1 MTDPQQFNLVI
12 HEWAEIFM
20 RRSMRDFIQFSKDSG
35 LSVPQLSALIRLHHH
50 GICGV
55 SEIGNHLGITNAAAS
70 QMVER
75 LVRLRLLER
84 AEDPRDRRVKQ
95 LTLTPKG
102 QELVQ
107 ECIGARRQWMEGLT
121 NALTPQEQELIINAL
136 TILTTA
142 ARQLETIKKTKDGWR
157 TTNDKGD

>member
-12 HEWAEIFM
+12 QDWAEIFM
-20 RRSMRDFIQFSKDSG
+20 RRSMRDFIQSSKDSG
-35 LSVPQLSALIRLHHH
+35 LSVPQLSALIRLHHQ
-50 GICGV
+50 GFCGV
-55 SEIGNHLGITNAAAS
+55 SEIGDHLGITNAAVS

-75 LVRLRLLER
+75 LVQLRLLER

-121 NALTPQEQELIINAL
+121 NALTPQEQGLIINAL

-142 ARQLETIKKTKDGWR
+142 ARRLETKKRVKYSVIA
-157 TTNDKGD
+157 KEGD